1 MDDCLMEDVSM
12 TSTAEENS
20 RDDRVHTTLQPG
32 WVDPPGPFD
41 ALHHHEGALLIVTCW
56 DDQTSTPDRLQAF
69 FTRWPPSRTPSL
81 YCAWIAV
88 DRGGQ
93 KPRSP
98 NTEGLL
104 ASFQSLVSSENVTA
118 DEIDKI
124 AITHGVLSGKWMI
137 YTDTRR
143 IDVLWGKVVRLL
155 CLELKRGSV
164 KVSPKQEGDSHVIC
178 VYVDDYSNMEEVN
191 WLRAALRTAGVFWK
205 IGFKPDAY
213 THLGIYAKNQWGIRP
228 SRYYS

>member
-1 MDDCLMEDVSM
+1 MDDYDMEDVS
-12 TSTAEENS
+12 TTTAQ
-20 RDDRVHTTLQPG
+20 TTVDQPPTTIQPI
-32 WVDPPGPFD
+32 WVDPPGPLD
-41 ALHHHEGALLIVTCW
+41 TLCQQEGSRLIVTCW

-69 FTRWPPSRTPSL
+69 FARWPPSRTPSL

-98 NTEGLL
+98 DTEGLL
-104 ASFQSLVSSENVTA
+104 ASFHSLVSSENVTV
-118 DEIDKI
+118 EGIDRI
-124 AITHGVLSGKWMI
+124 AVAHGVLSGKWMI

-143 IDVLWGKVVRLL
+143 IDQLWKKVVRLM
-155 CLELKRGSV
+155 CVDLKRGSV

-178 VYVDDYSNMEEVN
+178 VYVDDYSNLEEVN
-191 WLRAALRTAGVFWK
+191 WLRNALRTAGVSWR

-213 THLGIYAKNQWGIRP
+213 TCLGIYAKNRWDIRP